1 VLGSCP
7 ATALLRCKGETNIRP
22 PFHLSFEEQSSTSR
36 FAALVQGL
44 ATRFGITRALVY
56 SVLGRTWSVLAGPVT
71 LIFIGRFL
79 SREEQGFYY
88 TFWSVLGVWVFF
100 DLGLGMVIVQFAS
113 HERAALRLVDG
124 RMTGDERA
132 RARLASLFQ
141 LAVRWYGFAGG
152 CMLVVVMPAGILFFT
167 RYRAAGAHVVWLLP
181 WILLAITSTINM
193 LIGPLASI
201 LEGSG
206 LFHDMALMR
215 LLGAVTGNAMLWIAL
230 VSDADLYAAV
240 VLNGATGLFNVIWL
254 YSRHRRFFHDLLTVR
269 AEERISW
276 REEIWPFQWRFAVSW
291 MTGYFMFQIFN
302 PILFATAG
310 PVAAGQM
317 GMSLMVTTA
326 IALFAQAW
334 ITTRSVDYGAL
345 VASRDFARLDGI
357 FKATLLH
364 SSVVILALAGGF
376 LGAIEVLR
384 RLRHPLAAR
393 VLPPLPLVLLLAATL
408 LNHVVNTEASYLRAY
423 KREPFLVIFA
433 PMCAVTT
440 VGSLLVARS
449 YGVTGM
455 LTILLA
461 AVGVIGVGGGSIL
474 FRSKRR
480 EWREEE
486 PLDPAAAE
494 EMLQP

>member
-1 VLGSCP
+1 M
-7 ATALLRCKGETNIRP
+7 
-22 PFHLSFEEQSSTSR
+22 
-36 FAALVQGL
+36 GL

-100 DLGLGMVIVQFAS
+100 DLGLGLVIVQFAS

-132 RARLASLFQ
+132 RARLASLFH
-141 LAVRWYGFAGG
+141 LAIRWYGFAGMF
-152 CMLVVVMPAGILFFT
+152 MLLLVMPLGILFFT
-167 RYRAAGAHVVWLLP
+167 HYRAAGAQVVWLLP
-181 WILLAITSTINM
+181 WILVAITSTINM

-206 LFHDMALMR
+206 LFHDVALMR
-215 LLGAVTGNAMLWIAL
+215 LVVAMTANAMLWIAL
-230 VSDADLYAAV
+230 ISGAGLYAAV
-240 VLNGATGLFNVIWL
+240 ILNGTTALFSAIWI
-254 YSRHRRFFHDLLTVR
+254 YTRHRRFFHDLMSVK

-345 VASRDFARLDGI
+345 VASRDFARLDVI
-357 FKATLLH
+357 FRATLLH
-364 SSVVILALAGGF
+364 STVVILALAGGF
-376 LGAIEVLR
+376 LAAIEILR
-384 RLRHPLAAR
+384 YLRYPLAAR
-393 VLPPLPLVLLLAATL
+393 VLPPLPLVLLVAATL
-408 LNHVVNTEASYLRAY
+408 LNHIVNTEASYLRAY

-440 VGSLLVARS
+440 IGSLLVARS

-461 AVGVIGVGGGSIL
+461 AVGVIGVGGGSVL
-474 FRSKRR
+474 FRAKRR